1 AGVLSSPAGAVLAQS
16 GVVSQFEISGT
27 SKRRWRADDAVPD
40 QPCDRE
46 LSAPGRWPPALTDPL
61 WDFADVVASIDAREG
76 PPKKRGPYKPRE
88 LAAASRLMNGDAL
101 YRHRAGCLDR
111 ATQGRKEYM

>member
-1 AGVLSSPAGAVLAQS
+1 MMPCQ
-16 GVVSQFEISGT
+16 ISRIT
-27 SKRRWRADDAVPD
+27 ANRLRQVDRRRPHG
-40 QPCDRE
+40 
-46 LSAPGRWPPALTDPL
+46 SALGL
-61 WDFADVVASIDAREG
+61 ADVVAPIDAHEG

-111 ATQGRKEYM
+111 ATQGRKEYMWPLREAGEKCSQRLMEGVNSSTRLAKSL